1 MPVIAGLDVATRSGI
16 AVFDGGKLI
25 HASSHRPA
33 GKESAEIL
41 HGFRVWLRPLLLS
54 HGVEAVAIEK
64 PIPPS
69 GFGRKKRVVVKDRGL
84 WGGQDTEIVA
94 DESPT
99 NFETIL
105 RLHELFGHADEIAFS
120 LNIDRY
126 HVAVST
132 WRAAFG
138 INQRP
143 GPDVKDVSRWRKQLA
158 IAQCQRLG
166 WAITAPDAAD
176 AVGVAFWLAGA
187 LKINQR
193 QAEMAL

>member
-64 PIPPS
+64 PIPPNA
-69 GFGRKKRVVVKDRGL
+69 FGRKRKVVKDRNL
-84 WGGQDTEIVA
+84 WGGA
-94 DESPT
+94 DVEHVVDEVPT

-105 RLHELFGHADEIAFS
+105 RLHELFGHAVEQHRAHP
-120 LNIDRY
+120 DREPVRTEGEVHSEERGAN
-126 HVAVST
+126 HVGGDDGCA
-132 WRAAFG
+132 
-138 INQRP
+138 
-143 GPDVKDVSRWRKQLA
+143 
-158 IAQCQRLG
+158 
-166 WAITAPDAAD
+166 
-176 AVGVAFWLAGA
+176 
-187 LKINQR
+187 
-193 QAEMAL
+193 